1 VTDRSLPFPDDLPR
15 DPALVEDAG
24 IVFDESVVATP
35 TPSPWRRA
43 FRRLLRDKPA
53 VVALAFLLLVLFAAV
68 FAPFV
73 APHPPNEIR
82 VAPPFSGPSWDTPFG
97 TDSLGRDVFSR
108 IVYGARVSLSSGF
121 EIVFLALLAAVPIG
135 LLAGFRGGGTDNIL
149 MRVMDALASFPP
161 LVLALAVVGILGPGL
176 ENAVLAI
183 AIVVIPGFARLVRAQ
198 TLAVRQETFIEASRS
213 MGTKPGRVRR
223 TRVLPNVAS
232 PLIVAVSLAMG
243 AALIAEAGLSL
254 LGFGVLPPKPSW
266 GSMIQQGR
274 TFIYQHPWQ
283 VFVPSIALA
292 LTILA
297 FNTFGDG
304 LRDALGLGLPKGKQ
318 TIKGRLG
325 LTTVDRRAQ
334 NGAAAPAPAPT
345 APPAPA
351 VAAPTPGE
359 SGALLRVS
367 SLSVQFLTDAGPATV
382 VDNVSFNVR
391 PGEMLGI
398 VGESGS
404 GKTVTSL
411 AVMRLVPSP
420 PGRIVS
426 GNVMFDDRDLLQLSL
441 RDMRDVRGDD
451 IAMVFQDPMTSL
463 NPVFTIGT
471 QLVDTIR
478 LHRKMKKREARARAV
493 ELLDLVG
500 IPDPERRIKDYPHQL
515 SGGMRQRALLA
526 LALSC
531 EPRLLIA
538 DEPTTALDVTVQA
551 QILDLLRSLQARLGM
566 AVILVTHDLG
576 VIADLCSR
584 VVVMYAGQV
593 VEEASV
599 EDLFARP
606 QHPYTEGLLAAIPQ
620 VAAHDERLASI
631 PGVVP
636 DPLAMPT
643 GCRFHPR
650 CPYAI
655 PECTSA
661 PVELR
666 AAGEEHRARCIRV
679 DELSLKG
686 AK

>member
-1 VTDRSLPFPDDLPR
+1 MSGVVDE
-15 DPALVEDAG
+15 ALVAP
-24 IVFDESVVATP
+24 P
-35 TPSPWRRA
+35 TPSPYRRA
-43 FRRLLRDKPA
+43 LRRLLRDKPA
-53 VVALAFLLLVLFAAV
+53 VVALAFLSLLILAAV
-68 FAPFV
+68 LAPLVVPHSPDDIGV
-73 APHPPNEIR
+73 AR
-82 VAPPFSGPSWDTPFG
+82 PFSKPSLDTPFG
-97 TDSLGRDVFSR
+97 TDNLGRDVFSR
-108 IVYGARVSLSSGF
+108 IIYGARVSLSSGF
-121 EIVFLALLAAVPIG
+121 EIVFLALLVAVPVG
-135 LLAGFRGGGTDNIL
+135 LLAGFRGGGTDNLL
-149 MRVMDALASFPP
+149 MRCMDALASFPP
-161 LVLALAVVGILGPGL
+161 LVLALAVVAILGPGL
-176 ENAVLAI
+176 TNAVLAV

-213 MGTKPGRVRR
+213 MGTKPGRIRR
-223 TRVLPNVAS
+223 KRVLPNVAS

-243 AALIAEAGLSL
+243 AALIAEASLSL
-254 LGFGVLPPKPSW
+254 LGYGVEPSKPSW
-266 GSMIQQGR
+266 GAMIQQGR
-274 TFIYQHPWQ
+274 SFMYDHPWQ
-283 VFVPSIALA
+283 VFVPSLALA
-292 LTILA
+292 ITILA
-297 FNTFGDG
+297 FNVLGDG
-304 LRDALGLGLPKGKQ
+304 LRDALGLGLPKGKR
-318 TIKGRLG
+318 TIKGRFG
-325 LTTVDRRAQ
+325 LTTVDRPHSEPQ
-334 NGAAAPAPAPT
+334 PPAAAPV
-345 APPAPA
+345 PP
-351 VAAPTPGE
+351 VDH
-359 SGALLRVS
+359 ALLSVS
-367 SLSVQFLTDAGPATV
+367 ELSVQFVTESGPATV
-382 VDNVSFNVR
+382 VDKVSFGVA
-391 PGEMLGI
+391 PGEMIGI

-426 GNVMFDDRDLLQLSL
+426 GSVMFDDRDLLTLSL
-441 RDMRDVRGDD
+441 TQMREVRGDE

-478 LHRKMKKREARARAV
+478 LHRKMSKREARTRAI
-493 ELLDLVG
+493 ELLDMVG
-500 IPDPERRIKDYPHQL
+500 IPDPQARVKDFPHQL

-551 QILDLLRSLQARLGM
+551 QILDLLRSLQSKLDM

-599 EDLFARP
+599 EALFAHP

-620 VAAHDERLASI
+620 VAEHDERLLAI

-636 DPLAMPT
+636 DPTAMPT

-655 PECTSA
+655 PACSSA
-661 PVELR
+661 PVHLR
-666 AAGEEHRARCIRV
+666 AAGEQHHARCIRV
-679 DELSLKG
+679 DDLSLNG

>member
-1 VTDRSLPFPDDLPR
+1 MNDVPR
-15 DPALVEDAG
+15 DPSLIQDPGLA
-24 IVFDESVVATP
+24 FDEAIVATR
-35 TPSPWRRA
+35 TPSPFRRA

-53 VVALAFLLLVLFAAV
+53 VIALTFLVVLILAALFA
-68 FAPFV
+68 PLV
-73 APHPPNEIR
+73 APHDPDQLT
-82 VAPPFSGPSWDTPFG
+82 VAHPFSGSSWNTPLG
-97 TDSLGRDVFSR
+97 TDSLGRDTLSR
-108 IVYGARVSLSSGF
+108 ILYGARVSLSSGF
-121 EIVFLALLAAVPIG
+121 EIVIVALMFAIPIG
-135 LLAGFRGGGTDNIL
+135 LLAGFRGRGTDNVL
-149 MRVMDALASFPP
+149 MRIMDGLASFPA
-161 LVLALAVVGILGPGL
+161 LVLALAVVGVLGPGL

-183 AIVVIPGFARLVRAQ
+183 AIVVIPGFARLIRAQ

-223 TRVLPNVAS
+223 KRVLPNVAS
-232 PLIVAVSLAMG
+232 PLIVGVSLAIG
-243 AALIAEAGLSL
+243 GALIAEASLSL
-254 LGFGVLPPKPSW
+254 LGFGATPGEPSW

-274 TFIYQHPWQ
+274 SFVYTHPWQ

-304 LRDALGLGLPKGKQ
+304 IRDALGLGLPKGKQ
-318 TIKGRLG
+318 AIKGRLG
-325 LTTVDRRAQ
+325 LTTVQRVADGRT
-334 NGAAAPAPAPT
+334 PAPASE
-345 APPAPA
+345 PAPGEA
-351 VAAPTPGE
+351 PGE
-359 SGALLRVS
+359 ALLSVS
-367 SLSVQFLTDAGPATV
+367 GLSVQFLTELGPATV
-382 VDNVSFNVR
+382 VDRVSFCVR
-391 PGEMLGI
+391 EREMIGI

-411 AVMRLVPSP
+411 GLMRLVPSP
-420 PGRIVS
+420 PGRITS
-426 GNVMFDDRDLLQLSL
+426 GSVLFDGRDLLSL
-441 RDMRDVRGDD
+441 TLREMREVRGDE

-478 LHRKMKKREARARAV
+478 LHRKMKKRQARARAL
-493 ELLDLVG
+493 ELLEMVG

-526 LALSC
+526 LALSG

-551 QILDLLRSLQARLGM
+551 QILDLLRSLQDRLGM
-566 AVILVTHDLG
+566 AVIFVTHDLG

-599 EDLFARP
+599 DDLFAHPR
-606 QHPYTEGLLAAIPQ
+606 HPYTEGLLAAIPQ
-620 VAAHDERLASI
+620 LGVGNERLAAI

-636 DPLAMPT
+636 APTEMPV

-655 PECTSA
+655 PDCSSM

-666 AAGEEHRARCIRV
+666 AASDGHRARCIRV
-679 DELSLKG
+679 DDLALEG

>member
-1 VTDRSLPFPDDLPR
+1 
-15 DPALVEDAG
+15 
-24 IVFDESVVATP
+24 
-35 TPSPWRRA
+35 
-43 FRRLLRDKPA
+43 
-53 VVALAFLLLVLFAAV
+53 
-68 FAPFV
+68 
-73 APHPPNEIR
+73 
-82 VAPPFSGPSWDTPFG
+82 
-97 TDSLGRDVFSR
+97 
-108 IVYGARVSLSSGF
+108 
-121 EIVFLALLAAVPIG
+121 
-135 LLAGFRGGGTDNIL
+135 
-149 MRVMDALASFPP
+149 
-161 LVLALAVVGILGPGL
+161 
-176 ENAVLAI
+176 
-183 AIVVIPGFARLVRAQ
+183 
-198 TLAVRQETFIEASRS
+198 
-213 MGTKPGRVRR
+213 
-223 TRVLPNVAS
+223 
-232 PLIVAVSLAMG
+232 
-243 AALIAEAGLSL
+243 
-254 LGFGVLPPKPSW
+254 
-266 GSMIQQGR
+266 
-274 TFIYQHPWQ
+274 
-283 VFVPSIALA
+283 
-292 LTILA
+292 
-297 FNTFGDG
+297 
-304 LRDALGLGLPKGKQ
+304 
-318 TIKGRLG
+318 
-325 LTTVDRRAQ
+325 
-334 NGAAAPAPAPT
+334 
-345 APPAPA
+345 
-351 VAAPTPGE
+351 
-359 SGALLRVS
+359 
-367 SLSVQFLTDAGPATV
+367 
-382 VDNVSFNVR
+382 
-391 PGEMLGI
+391 
-398 VGESGS
+398 
-404 GKTVTSL
+404 
-411 AVMRLVPSP
+411 
-420 PGRIVS
+420 
-426 GNVMFDDRDLLQLSL
+426 VMFDDRDLLQLSL
-441 RDMRDVRGDD
+441 RDMRSVRGDD

-478 LHRKMKKREARARAV
+478 LHRKMKKREARARAI

-500 IPDPERRIKDYPHQL
+500 IPDPRRRIKDYPHQL

-636 DPLAMPT
+636 DPHAMPT

-655 PECTSA
+655 PECASA

-666 AAGEEHRARCIRV
+666 AAGEQHRARCIRI

>member
-1 VTDRSLPFPDDLPR
+1 VSDTSGATFPDDVPR
-15 DPALVEDAG
+15 SPSLVEDPGLA
-24 IVFDESVVATP
+24 FDEAIVATR
-35 TPSPWRRA
+35 TPSPFRRA

-53 VVALAFLLLVLFAAV
+53 MAALTFLVVLILAALL
-68 FAPFV
+68 APLV
-73 APHPPNEIR
+73 APHDPNQLT
-82 VAPPFSGPSWDTPFG
+82 VARPFSGPSWSTPLG
-97 TDSLGRDVFSR
+97 TDSLGRDTLSR
-108 IVYGARVSLSSGF
+108 ILYGARVSLSSGF
-121 EIVFLALLAAVPIG
+121 EIVIVALIFAIPIG
-135 LLAGFRGGGTDNIL
+135 LLAGFRGRGTDNVL
-149 MRVMDALASFPP
+149 MRIMDGLASFPP
-161 LVLALAVVGILGPGL
+161 LVLALAVVGVLGPGL

-183 AIVVIPGFARLVRAQ
+183 SIVVIPGFARLIRAQ

-223 TRVLPNVAS
+223 KRVLPNVAS
-232 PLIVAVSLAMG
+232 PLIVGVSLAIG
-243 AALIAEAGLSL
+243 GALIAEASLSL
-254 LGFGVLPPKPSW
+254 LGFGATPGEPSW

-274 TFIYQHPWQ
+274 SFVYNHPWQ

-304 LRDALGLGLPKGKQ
+304 IRDALGLGLPKGKQ
-318 TIKGRLG
+318 AIKGRLG
-325 LTTVDRRAQ
+325 LTTVQRTADD
-334 NGAAAPAPAPT
+334 AAT
-345 APPAPA
+345 SS
-351 VAAPTPGE
+351 E
-359 SGALLRVS
+359 SVSEAKPDDALLHVRR
-367 SLSVQFLTDAGPATV
+367 LSVQFLTELGPATV
-382 VDNVSFNVR
+382 VDNVSFSVCA
-391 PGEMLGI
+391 GEMIGI

-411 AVMRLVPSP
+411 GVMRLVPSP
-420 PGRIVS
+420 PGRITS
-426 GNVMFDDRDLLQLSL
+426 GSVLFDGRELLSLSL
-441 RDMRDVRGDD
+441 REMRAVRGDE

-478 LHRKMKKREARARAV
+478 LHRPMKKREARVRAL
-493 ELLDLVG
+493 ELLDMVG

-551 QILDLLRSLQARLGM
+551 QILDLLRSLQSRLGM
-566 AVILVTHDLG
+566 AVIFVTHDLG

-593 VEEASV
+593 VEEATV
-599 EDLFARP
+599 DDLFAHPR
-606 QHPYTEGLLAAIPQ
+606 HPYTEGLLAAIPQ
-620 VAAHDERLASI
+620 LGVENERLAAI

-636 DPLAMPT
+636 APTEMPV

-650 CPYAI
+650 CPYAM
-655 PECTSA
+655 PECTST

-666 AAGEEHRARCIRV
+666 AASDGHLTRCLRV
-679 DELSLKG
+679 DELVLEG